1 MGLGVSGQR
10 RDKVGRINAQKGLKE
25 PLKLGATL
33 KPNLGLGFLPTAT
46 SFSRTFFMSLFTAVE
61 MAPRDPILG
70 LNEQF
75 AADTNPHKVNLGVG
89 VYFDDNGKLP
99 LLQCVQAAEKAMMDK
114 PSARGYLPI
123 DGIAA
128 YDAAVKSL
136 VFGADS
142 EPVSSGRVATVQ
154 GIGGTG
160 GLKIGADFLKKVSP
174 NAKVLISDPSW
185 ENHRALFANAGFQV
199 DSYAYYDAEK
209 RGVNFEGMLASL
221 NAAAAGTIVV
231 LHACCHNPT
240 GYDITA
246 AQWDQVIAVV
256 KSKNLTAFLDMAYQ
270 GFGYGIAEDGA
281 VVGKFVAAGLNFF
294 VSTSFSK
301 SFSLY
306 GERVG
311 ALSVVCA
318 DKEECSRVLSQL
330 KIVIRTNY
338 SNPPIHGG
346 AVVAAVLANPE
357 WRATWEKE
365 LGEMRVRIKAM
376 RQKLVDGLK
385 AAGVKQDMSFITT
398 QIGMFSYSGLSKD
411 QMVRLRSEFGV
422 YGTDT
427 GRMCVAA
434 LNSKNI
440 DYVCQAIA
448 KVV

>member
-1 MGLGVSGQR
+1 
-10 RDKVGRINAQKGLKE
+10 
-25 PLKLGATL
+25 
-33 KPNLGLGFLPTAT
+33 
-46 SFSRTFFMSLFTAVE
+46 MSLFTAVE

-75 AADTNPHKVNLGVG
+75 AADSNPNKVNLGVG

-99 LLQCVQAAEKAMMDK
+99 LLQCVQEAEKTLMAH
-114 PSARGYLPI
+114 PTARGYLPI

-128 YDAAVKSL
+128 YDAAVKTL
-136 VFGADS
+136 VFGAQS
-142 EPVSSGRVATVQ
+142 EPVVSGRVATVQ

-160 GLKIGADFLKKVSP
+160 GLKIGADFLKKLSP
-174 NAKVLISDPSW
+174 NSKVLISDPSW
-185 ENHRALFANAGFQV
+185 ENHRALFTQAGFTV
-199 DSYAYYDAEK
+199 DAYRYYNAAQ
-209 RGVNFEGMLASL
+209 RGIDFEGMLADI
-221 NAAAAGTIVV
+221 AAAPAGTIVL

-240 GYDITA
+240 GYDISP
-246 AQWDQVIAVV
+246 AQWDEVISTIAA
-256 KSKNLTAFLDMAYQ
+256 KQLTPLLDMAYQ
-270 GFGYGIAEDGA
+270 GFGYGIQEDGA
-281 VVGKFVAAGLNFF
+281 VIGKFVQAGLTFF

-311 ALSVVCA
+311 ALSVLCA
-318 DKEECSRVLSQL
+318 SKEEVDRVLSQL

-338 SNPPIHGG
+338 SNPPTHGG
-346 AVVAAVLANPE
+346 AVVAAVLNNPE
-357 WRATWEKE
+357 LRALWERE

-376 RQKLVDGLK
+376 RQKLVEGLK
-385 AAGVKQDMSFITT
+385 AAGVKQDMSFITQ

-440 DYVCQAIA
+440 DYVCQCIA
-448 KVV
+448 KVI

>member
-1 MGLGVSGQR
+1 MSM
-10 RDKVGRINAQKGLKE
+10 
-25 PLKLGATL
+25 
-33 KPNLGLGFLPTAT
+33 
-46 SFSRTFFMSLFTAVE
+46 FSAVE

-75 AADTNPHKVNLGVG
+75 NADTNPNKVNLGVG

-114 PSARGYLPI
+114 PTARGYLPI

-128 YDAAVKSL
+128 YDAAVKGL

-142 EPVSSGRVATVQ
+142 EPVKSGRVATVQ

-160 GLKIGADFLKKVSP
+160 GLKIGADFLKRLNP

-185 ENHRALFANAGFQV
+185 ENHRALFTNAGFTV
-199 DSYAYYDAEK
+199 EAYRYYDAAT
-209 RGVNFEGMLASL
+209 RGVDFAGMLADIQ
-221 NAAAAGTIVV
+221 AAAPGTIIL

-246 AQWDQVIAVV
+246 AQWDQVIAAI
-256 KSKNLTAFLDMAYQ
+256 KAKNLVAFLDMAYQ
-270 GFGYGIAEDGA
+270 GFGHGIAEDGA
-281 VVGKFVAAGLNFF
+281 VISKFVAAGLDFF

-311 ALSVVCA
+311 ALSVLCA
-318 DKEECSRVLSQL
+318 SKEEADRVLSQL

-338 SNPPIHGG
+338 SNPPTHGG
-346 AVVAAVLANPE
+346 AVVAAVLNNPE
-357 WRATWEKE
+357 LLALWEKE

-385 AAGVKQDMSFITT
+385 AAGVTQDMGFITT